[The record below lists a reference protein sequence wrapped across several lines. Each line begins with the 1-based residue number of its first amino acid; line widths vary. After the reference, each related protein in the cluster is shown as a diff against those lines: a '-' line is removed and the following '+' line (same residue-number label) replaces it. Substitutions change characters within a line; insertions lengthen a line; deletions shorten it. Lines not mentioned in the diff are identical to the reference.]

1 MLPIAILCGG
11 LATRLRP
18 VTETVPKSLIS
29 IHGEPFIHYQLRYL
43 YDQGIRDVV
52 LCVGYL
58 GHMIEGFVGD
68 GKAFGLN
75 VKYSYDGDKLLGTG
89 GAINKALT
97 YLGEDFFVM
106 YGDSYLPINF
116 NQVETAY
123 FESKKVALMTIL
135 ENSGKWDK
143 SNVIYQNGEIL
154 EYNKRSNNSAMHY
167 IDYGL
172 SILSSSII
180 KVYNIND
187 HFDLSDLYHELS
199 IMKKMA
205 GFIVSERFYEIG
217 SFDGISDLEKYL
229 KVNEE

>member
-29 IHGEPFIHYQLRYL
+29 INGEPFIHYQLRYL

-58 GHMIEGFVGD
+58 GHMIEDSIKG

-116 NQVETAY
+116 NKVETAY

-143 SNVIYQNGEIL
+143 SNVIYQDGEIL
-154 EYNKRSNNSAMHY
+154 EYNKKSNNSAMHY

-180 KVYNIND
+180 KEYNIND
-187 HFDLSDLYHELS
+187 NFDLSDVYHELS
-199 IMKKMA
+199 TMKKMA
-205 GFIVSERFYEIG
+205 GFIVGERFYEIG

-229 KVNEE
+229 KVN